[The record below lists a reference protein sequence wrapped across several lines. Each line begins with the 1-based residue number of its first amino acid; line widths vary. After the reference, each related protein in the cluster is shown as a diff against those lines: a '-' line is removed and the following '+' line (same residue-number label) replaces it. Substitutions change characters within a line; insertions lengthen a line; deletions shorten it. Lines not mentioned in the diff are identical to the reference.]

1 VNDDWADFLQS
12 MLEAR
17 ARFLVVGAHAL
28 AVHGVPRA
36 TQDLDVWI
44 ARDEANVAAVV
55 AALAAFGAPLEALR
69 ISPADLA
76 TDNQVIQLGVPPN
89 RIDLLTALS
98 GVPDFELAWH
108 RRVWQSIRGHEVPF
122 LGRDDL
128 IATKRASG
136 RKKDLGDLELLG
148 ES

>member
-1 VNDDWADFLQS
+1 
-12 MLEAR
+12 MLDAR

-44 ARDEANVAAVV
+44 ARDVANVTAVV

-76 TDNQVIQLGVPPN
+76 TANQVIQLGVPPN
-89 RIDLLTALS
+89 RIDLLTAL
-98 GVPDFELAWH
+98 
-108 RRVWQSIRGHEVPF
+108 
-122 LGRDDL
+122 
-128 IATKRASG
+128 
-136 RKKDLGDLELLG
+136 
-148 ES
+148 